1 MPESHYAA
9 KPTLSFAK
17 LVANPT
23 DLAWSQAYNAGNLF
37 ACLALSLD
45 EPLEEVLLQSVGKDV
60 FNLLQS
66 EFFALEEKTPD
77 TIKEAIKVS
86 TAKVPKGVHVSL
98 TLANFKESA
107 LTVFIAGTGK
117 IIMKRGEKIGVL
129 LSKNTLD
136 EEIVYASGFLE
147 NADTIIL
154 QTGHF
159 AQGIP
164 HQTVEG
170 ALDLELPNDVVEAM
184 SPQVLEQDNG
194 AQAAI
199 VIRYSG
205 PTSQQA
211 QKQPEEKEETLASAI
226 HSDEEAKQH
235 IESDN
240 LQEPQKVPDLSETL
254 PDKPADEPV
263 DEPEVIQRDHQSELQ
278 LNENQIDEE
287 EHAPKKP
294 LFTMPSLPAFPKPG
308 LELTH
313 RRKLYL
319 SVAVILFI
327 LLAASIFFT
336 MSKQAEEERKAL
348 FQQIYPAAL
357 KEYET
362 AQGIESLNPEGSR
375 EAYERAASR
384 LQEGEAKI
392 AKGTEEYKQ
401 IEELL
406 AKVRAE
412 LSGTPE
418 QEANTLQEAIPD
430 KNTLVALAKANPDVK
445 GLGQNTTTVYMVS
458 SDNISSV
465 TKSNGNKKELVAND
479 KAWTSPQA
487 VVPYQTN
494 FYVLDQKNGV
504 LKYVPSGATYTK
516 SSYFTGS
523 APNLTQA
530 TGMAIDSSVWIV
542 TKDGKILKY
551 TRGSQETF
559 GLSGLRTPL
568 NSPSKIIT
576 DNTMDSVYVMD
587 NGNRRIVQFDKKGV
601 FQKEYA
607 AGVIANAKEFEL
619 DQKNNRFLI
628 LSGDKIWE
636 LPL

>member
-1 MPESHYAA
+1 MPDSHYAA

-45 EPLEEVLLQSVGKDV
+45 EPVEEVSLQTVGKDV

-66 EFFALEEKTPD
+66 EFFALEEKTPE

-86 TAKVPKGVHVSL
+86 TANLPEAVHISL

-117 IIMKRGEKIGVL
+117 IAMKRGERIGKL

-136 EEIVYASGFLE
+136 EEIVFASGFLK

-164 HQTVEG
+164 PQTVES
-170 ALDLELPNDVVEAM
+170 ALDLELPNDIVEAL

-199 VIRYSG
+199 VIKYNG
-205 PTSQQA
+205 PASQHA
-211 QKQPEEKEETLASAI
+211 QKHTEEDEDQTLGSAVQ
-226 HSDEEAKQH
+226 DEEAV
-235 IESDN
+235 IGRE
-240 LQEPQKVPDLSETL
+240 EPNEL
-254 PDKPADEPV
+254 PDKPEKSELSEPPVHDDEPTPMAQK
-263 DEPEVIQRDHQSELQ
+263 DLAPELHSEEIQPDEEPED
-278 LNENQIDEE
+278 
-287 EHAPKKP
+287 KKP
-294 LFTMPSLPAFPKPG
+294 RFRLPSLPSFSKPR
-308 LELTH
+308 LDLTH

-319 SVAVILFI
+319 SVAVIIFI
-327 LLAASIFFT
+327 LLAGSIFFT
-336 MSKQAEEERKAL
+336 MKKQADDERKAL
-348 FQQIYPAAL
+348 FQQIYPSAL

-375 EAYERAASR
+375 ESYQSAASK

-406 AKVRAE
+406 AKVNAE
-412 LSGTPE
+412 LNDTAEPE
-418 QEANTLQEAIPD
+418 SNTVKETTPD
-430 KNTLVALAKANPDVK
+430 KNALVAIAKANPDAK
-445 GLGQNTTTVYMVS
+445 GLGQNTTSVYLVS
-458 SDNISSV
+458 ADNVSTV
-465 TKSNGNKKELVAND
+465 TKSSGNKKELVAND
-479 KAWTSPQA
+479 NAWTSPQA

-504 LKYVPSGATYTK
+504 LKFVPSGSTYTK
-516 SSYFTGS
+516 SSYFTGP

-551 TRGSQETF
+551 TRGAQDTF
-559 GLSGLRTPL
+559 GLSGLSKPL
-568 NSPSKIIT
+568 SNPSKIVT
-576 DNTMDSVYVMD
+576 DSSMDSIYVMD

-601 FQKEYA
+601 FQKEYS

-636 LPL
+636 LPM